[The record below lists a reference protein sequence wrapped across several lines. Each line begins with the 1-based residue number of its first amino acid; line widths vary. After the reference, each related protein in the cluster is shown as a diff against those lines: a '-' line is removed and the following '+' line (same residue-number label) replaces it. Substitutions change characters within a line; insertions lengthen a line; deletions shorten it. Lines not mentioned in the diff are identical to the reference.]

1 MANNAGMKV
10 QANLIT
16 KQVELLTLVNGH
28 PIAAIGFDAEQAQ
41 QHAQAV
47 LDARRI
53 ITHEAKPSLIL
64 PPSING
70 TAFRP

>member
-1 MANNAGMKV
+1 MTTNAEMEV
-10 QANLIT
+10 RSNLAT
-16 KQVELLTLVNGH
+16 KQVELIMRANGH

-41 QHAQAV
+41 LHAQAV

-70 TAFRP
+70 TPFRP